1 MIEVAKVSTQG
12 QVTVPVEIRKSLR
25 LNPGDKIAFVT
36 NRLGEIVLANAT
48 LLALSR
54 AQEDF
59 KGAAEEAGIDN
70 EESLLR
76 LIKENR

>member
-36 NRLGEIVLANAT
+36 NHLGEIVLANAT